1 MRSKERL
8 VLNIINYLEIP
19 KEEWST
25 SSFLKKNA
33 AILLVV
39 YLYEQGR
46 SLVDH
51 PISLVEIFRLRDF
64 EEDLEIIKQ
73 DWETIVGKIR
83 NGKAHELSE
92 SDTMYLSACTKG
104 SAAEDSYRPQF

>member
-1 MRSKERL
+1 M
-8 VLNIINYLEIP
+8 NIINYLDIP
-19 KEEWST
+19 REDWNS
-25 SSFLKKNA
+25 SSFLRKNA

-46 SLVDH
+46 SVADH

-64 EEDLEIIKQ
+64 EEDLEIIRN

-92 SDTMYLSACTKG
+92 SDTMYLAACTKG
-104 SAAEDSYRPQF
+104 STAEESYRPQF